1 MGKHS
6 WIVLAGLSCLLAV
19 FVVIGDHGILKL
31 AAINKELYIIENK
44 NRALES
50 DIIDL
55 KNKIY
60 AIENHNP
67 TIEKRAREEL
77 GLAKKGEMVYI
88 FPSNISAIESK
99 DH

>member
-6 WIVLAGLSCLLAV
+6 WIIIIGLSCLLAV

-31 AAINKELYIIENK
+31 SAVNKELSIIENK
-44 NRALES
+44 NRVLES

-60 AIENHNP
+60 AIDTHDL
-67 TIEKRAREEL
+67 TLEKHAREEL

-88 FPSNISAIESK
+88 FPSDSSKAESTTR
-99 DH
+99 

>member
-6 WIVLAGLSCLLAV
+6 WILITGLSLVLAV

-31 AAINKELYIIENK
+31 SAINNELRLIESK
-44 NRALES
+44 NRELES
-50 DIIDL
+50 DIVDV

-60 AIENHNP
+60 SIDNNNL
-67 TIEKRAREEL
+67 TLEKRAREEL

-88 FPSNISAIESK
+88 FPNENSNR
-99 DH
+99 